1 MGIMIYDDALQEFF
15 ELSGELESLGIK
27 LPPQ

>member
-15 ELSGELESLGIK
+15 ELSDELESLGIK